1 MILVRSLRQLLNG
14 NSLLAVFLILF
25 LFSCRSRYEVE
36 QEILENQ
43 YEKQKEK
50 ERILLEEKKE
60 KTESREKDSLD
71 KIFPVTIKQ
80 TYTIDYLFPFSFDQ
94 IYDEEFKLDHNQKA
108 TLEFYMGSR
117 LALKFLPDSNM
128 KVKANYINTKNWN
141 FSDSADLDIS
151 EVEDADILIGPFT
164 ENEVMKVS
172 VNAMDKKINMLSPF
186 AHCSE
191 CLEAN
196 PYFFSLKP
204 SQSAYIEYVYS
215 FLQKNFQEYNIHLV
229 VEKKKVADMY
239 LSEFIRIADT
249 SVFNSIKTH
258 IINNVN
264 WNTISLSK
272 KLSEEKNIILILM
285 ENDFVI
291 NSITTNLVRSEKE
304 KLLIVP
310 MQWLEKNT
318 INIDYLHRLNTY
330 YLTDFYLN
338 FQDSLIKEFA
348 EIYRETY
355 KTEPTK
361 YSYLGFK
368 STQFALK
375 NLKKGGVYFQRN
387 KNELRCENTDD
398 SFVRDKGKL
407 GFECCGI
414 EMWGFKD
421 YDFVKIPMVLPLENE
436 EGEEGYEN

>member
-1 MILVRSLRQLLNG
+1 MILVQSLRQLSSG
-14 NSLLAVFLILF
+14 SSILAVFLLLS
-25 LFSCRSRYEVE
+25 LFSCRSRYEIE
-36 QEILENQ
+36 QEKLEQQ
-43 YEKQKEK
+43 YEKQVQQEK
-50 ERILLEEKKE
+50 QEAEEEKVKL
-60 KTESREKDSLD
+60 KSREKDSLD

-80 TYTIDYLFPFSFDQ
+80 TYTIDYLFPFSFDR
-94 IYDEEFKLDHNQKA
+94 IYDEEFKLDHSQKA
-108 TLEFYMGSR
+108 TLEFYMGSK

-128 KVKANYINTKNWN
+128 KIKANYINTNTWD

-151 EVEDADILIGPFT
+151 EVKDADILIGPFV
-164 ENEVMKVS
+164 ENEVLKVS
-172 VNAMDKKINMLSPF
+172 EKTMQKKINMVSPF

-191 CLEAN
+191 CLETN

-204 SQSAYIEYVYS
+204 SQSAYIEYVYN
-215 FLQKNFQEYNIHLV
+215 FLQNNFKEYNIHLV

-239 LSEFIRIADT
+239 LSEFISIADT
-249 SVFNSIKTH
+249 SVFNSVETH
-258 IINNVN
+258 VINNVN
-264 WNTISLSK
+264 WNSVSLSK
-272 KLSEEKNIILILM
+272 NISKEKNIILILM

-338 FQDSLIKEFA
+338 FQDSMIIQFA
-348 EIYRETY
+348 QIYREEF

-375 NLKKGGVYFQRN
+375 NMNNGGVYFQRN
-387 KNELRCENTDD
+387 RNELKCENTDD

-414 EMWGFKD
+414 EMWGFKE
-421 YDFVKIPMVLPLENE
+421 YEFVKIPMILPPENE
-436 EGEEGYEN
+436 EGEEGSEN